1 MAIADLN
8 EFLSSLQDSISVDE
22 DSQVEH
28 SSELKFTEKV
38 VEHMSAVGMTFDDF
52 EVLTYHEKIRNA
64 NMRLNGFSL
73 DQNAENLDLYVSL
86 FGAYSVPT
94 AIPDLKIKDA
104 FTQCLR
110 FVSNC
115 VEGRLDEDIKEGD
128 AAYGLSQTLKA
139 AYTSLDQIRVFV
151 ITDGVAKTRK
161 YKSEEIQGKIVKLDL
176 VDIQRLYNHWVEDK
190 EMDELAVNFNEE
202 FDISLPCLWVDADSV
217 SNYEYGLTIFSGDM
231 LQYLYEK
238 HGTRILQANV
248 RSFLQERGK
257 VNKEISQ
264 TLRNEPDS
272 FMAYNNGLVIV
283 ADEVRFGDHNG
294 VRGIS
299 YIRGIQIVNGGQTT
313 ASMFFTTRKFPQT
326 DLSDVRIAA
335 KIIKISDE
343 PEIENFIGNVA
354 RFANLANPVRDS
366 DLTSNHKF
374 HVNFEH
380 FAGKVF
386 CPDGVTQWF
395 YERSTGSYNVM
406 LNRKTSTPAQRK
418 KLQEQFPTS
427 RKVIKTN
434 LAKYYCAWHG
444 HPYEV
449 SKGAQKC
456 FKFFMDE
463 FVDANNMPIETND
476 DYKKAIAIA
485 ILFKGVE
492 KLVKYDKIRFK
503 AFQANI
509 TAYTVSVFS
518 KNYANSI
525 DLMRIWDRQELSAP
539 LAEFV
544 QALAVKV
551 EKNLESTSEGRMISE
566 WAKKPECWQTIKDV
580 TPDKL
585 PLSGIP
591 EIIQH

>member
-1 MAIADLN
+1 
-8 EFLSSLQDSISVDE
+8 
-22 DSQVEH
+22 
-28 SSELKFTEKV
+28 
-38 VEHMSAVGMTFDDF
+38 
-52 EVLTYHEKIRNA
+52 
-64 NMRLNGFSL
+64 
-73 DQNAENLDLYVSL
+73 
-86 FGAYSVPT
+86 
-94 AIPDLKIKDA
+94 
-104 FTQCLR
+104 
-110 FVSNC
+110 
-115 VEGRLDEDIKEGD
+115 
-128 AAYGLSQTLKA
+128 
-139 AYTSLDQIRVFV
+139 
-151 ITDGVAKTRK
+151 
-161 YKSEEIQGKIVKLDL
+161 
-176 VDIQRLYNHWVEDK
+176 
-190 EMDELAVNFNEE
+190 
-202 FDISLPCLWVDADSV
+202 
-217 SNYEYGLTIFSGDM
+217 
-231 LQYLYEK
+231 
-238 HGTRILQANV
+238 
-248 RSFLQERGK
+248 
-257 VNKEISQ
+257 
-264 TLRNEPDS
+264 
-272 FMAYNNGLVIV
+272 
-283 ADEVRFGDHNG
+283 
-294 VRGIS
+294 
-299 YIRGIQIVNGGQTT
+299 
-313 ASMFFTTRKFPQT
+313 MFFTKRKFPQT

-539 LAEFV
+539 LTEFV

-566 WAKKPECWQTIKDV
+566 WAKKPECWQIIKDV

-585 PLSGIP
+585 PLAGIP